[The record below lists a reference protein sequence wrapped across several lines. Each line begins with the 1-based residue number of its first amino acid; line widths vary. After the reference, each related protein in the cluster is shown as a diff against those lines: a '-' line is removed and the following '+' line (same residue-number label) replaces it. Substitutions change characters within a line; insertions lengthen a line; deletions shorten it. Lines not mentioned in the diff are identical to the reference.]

1 MNLLGE
7 SLLSAAI
14 PSDDFLWQRIVVSL
28 SGLVY
33 WGGVLVQA
41 RRVRKRIGRTPNLK
55 PKGTKERL
63 LWVGWTLVILCW
75 IFQPLWVRGTG
86 SWHGV
91 LWVSKHAPR
100 MNEGV
105 GVFLIVTGYAATLWC
120 YAAMGAAWRIGI
132 DEKGTSKLVKSGPYR
147 AIRHPIY
154 GFQMTMLMGAALLL
168 PTWISLAIL
177 VIHYVCAT
185 IKAIDEERHLAG
197 VFGEEYR
204 KYMKET
210 GRFAAKFGGGSLPR

>member
-1 MNLLGE
+1 MNLSGE
-7 SLLSAAI
+7 SILATLSLT
-14 PSDDFLWQRIVVSL
+14 DDFLWQRIVVSL
-28 SGLVY
+28 SGIVY
-33 WGGVLVQA
+33 WGGVIIQA

-75 IFQPLWVRGTG
+75 ILQPLWVRGTD
-86 SWHGV
+86 SWYGV
-91 LWVSKHAPR
+91 IWTSKHAFPAQ
-100 MNEGV
+100 EV
-105 GVFLIVTGYAATLWC
+105 AGVFMIVTGYAATLWC

-154 GFQMTMLMGAALLL
+154 GFQMTMLWGAAFLL

-185 IKAIDEERHLAG
+185 IKAVDEERHLTG

-204 KYMKET
+204 QYMKET
-210 GRFAAKFGGGSLPR
+210 GRFLPKP